1 MAHVLGRVT
10 KPISDERGPDALY
23 ELRLPGEWL
32 EQGASIEF
40 ELPRHLTCAAC
51 GGGGCDACGR
61 SGALT
66 VRSKD
71 QPCEIVPVTLPERR
85 GHPGRP
91 GVVLRIPE
99 CGGLPPERSRLP
111 RGLLLLRVL
120 PGQTSAE
127 TVRRLDRTDL
137 AVSRRPGR
145 TSFRPSVHHVAMALL
160 LLAALIVAWCS
171 GGP

>member
-10 KPISDERGPDALY
+10 QSLSTERGPDAVY
-23 ELRLPGEWL
+23 ELHLPSEWL

-61 SGALT
+61 SGALS

-71 QPCEIVPVTLPERR
+71 EPSEVVPVTLPARH
-85 GHPGRP
+85 GHQGPC

-99 CGGLPPERSRLP
+99 CGGLPPGPRRLP
-111 RGLLLLRVL
+111 RGLLLLRIL
-120 PGQTSAE
+120 PGEPGAA
-127 TVRRLDRTDL
+127 TVRRIDRTDS
-137 AVSRRPGR
+137 AASPWPARA
-145 TSFRPSVHHVAMALL
+145 SFRPSVQHVAMALL
-160 LLAALIVAWCS
+160 VAAAVLVAWYF
-171 GGP
+171 GGR